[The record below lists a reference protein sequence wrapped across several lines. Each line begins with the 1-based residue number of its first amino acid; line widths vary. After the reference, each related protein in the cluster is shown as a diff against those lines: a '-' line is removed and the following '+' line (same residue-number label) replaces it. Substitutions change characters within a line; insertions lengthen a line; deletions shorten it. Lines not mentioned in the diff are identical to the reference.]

1 MLNNVL
7 DSYNKKIMKNK
18 LKYFF
23 LLVLV
28 LFFLPSTFAFELKT
42 FNGDPEEVEVVSSK
56 EYNGITYY
64 YKRISWWDFFQC
76 IEKTDVINETNSG
89 DYVSS
94 PATPAMTCPN
104 SKVLKYRRR
113 TSNFV
118 RGIRDNWVQLFNWE
132 MNYAYYG
139 YDRLEPQFYLVR
151 NGFWGKFF
159 MVQRLK
165 NDKGQ
170 SAFMYWQA
178 DYRWDWKLT
187 TSIGSSQY
195 AVGFPNMF
203 WVHMY
208 REKWWEV
215 EGSTF
220 FQWKFWLHKI
230 LLTNSD
236 QNNLFIIDTHKH
248 LVYDFK
254 KPVIDFVKDNF
265 QYMDLW
271 LMDNCPVRIREFHRG
286 AGTDKFYD
294 NGKSLNKEYTML
306 NTDWRELTEQEC
318 KTYKKDIKDRMI
330 YNMDYLNFMRGATDK
345 SNSGSVAGDYNN
357 CSSSYSDIKALAYYS
372 KACWEDPSDDT
383 TLNRVKVD
391 SWDAEGEA
399 KPLLDQLTG
408 ANKNKCGR
416 FANAKK
422 KYKEKY
428 AENWESWYKSF
439 SDYART
445 PEAIDI
451 QALCRG
457 VKLEHG
463 SAGAE
468 GKWAKW
474 FFTTWAKAF
483 LDSLKWAW
491 KNNWNMIEVWSW
503 FSISQNSFERDIGHF
518 SAYYKACQDKRF
530 LPTPYDKF
538 WDKVKQSFF
547 WWWDNNENV
556 CKYKD
561 ELAKKYDEKYSKY
574 VFPKSYRDAVVF
586 ELWFSL
592 FDEDWRLNLR
602 QKQKWFDNV
611 SSVFDWFSPDSL
623 WLEKVW
629 DFFQKDYK
637 AGYDKAF
644 FAVGYK
650 HCWIWLNNETWDY
663 LVYLPLILLVILVLW
678 RL

>member
-1 MLNNVL
+1 
-7 DSYNKKIMKNK
+7 MKNK

-56 EYNGITYY
+56 EYNGATYY
-64 YKRISWWDFFQC
+64 YKRISWGDSFQC

-89 DYVSS
+89 DYVSF
-94 PATPAMTCPN
+94 PATPAMTSPN

-271 LMDNCPVRIREFHRG
+271 LMDNCPARIREFHRG

-330 YNMDYLNFMRGATDK
+330 YNMDYLNFMRGATEGDK
-345 SNSGSVAGDYNN
+345 DKNQVWQQYNQCLN
-357 CSSSYSDIKALAYYS
+357 YYVDMYNLARFSDKCS
-372 KACWEDPSDDT
+372 WEWKDEQAMKNF
-383 TLNRVKVD
+383 LEVKD
-391 SWDAEGEA
+391 WDWDWAI
-399 KPLLDQLTG
+399 PQLTG
-408 ANKNKCGR
+408 QSAWICWIYAKNKQK
-416 FANAKK
+416 FKQ
-422 KYKEKY
+422 KY
-428 AENWESWYKSF
+428 ADKRADFEKEWDEYMF
-439 SDYART
+439 SPD
-445 PEAIDI
+445 
-451 QALCRG
+451 ALVPADKCRYIE
-457 VKLEHG
+457 LNN
-463 SAGAE
+463 
-468 GKWAKW
+468 
-474 FFTTWAKAF
+474 
-483 LDSLKWAW
+483 
-491 KNNWNMIEVWSW
+491 KNNWEKFSVLSSSW
-503 FSISQNSFERDIGHF
+503 FSEFLNAFKWTWNNRWKTINVGSGQYISQNVFERDLGLYI
-518 SAYYKACQDKRF
+518 AYAVACRDKNYM
-530 LPTPYDKF
+530 PTPYDSV
-538 WDKVKQSFF
+538 WDYLKNNLLLWLFQS
-547 WWWDNNENV
+547 DNNANV
-556 CKYKD
+556 CKYAE
-561 ELAKKYDEKYSKY
+561 ELKKKFDKQYWNL
-574 VFPKSYRDAVVF
+574 VFQKEYRDSVKG
-586 ELWFSL
+586 ELGGNL
-592 FDEDWRLNLR
+592 FNYKGGLDLSGNKSTIDNLPESIFKESQQSIWSQLLNKVKLP
-602 QKQKWFDNV
+602 FYSGYN
-611 SSVFDWFSPDSL
+611 SVLGLSCEKRSPHI
-623 WLEKVW
+623 EIM
-629 DFFQKDYK
+629 DYV
-637 AGYDKAF
+637 AMGF
-644 FAVGYK
+644 FA
-650 HCWIWLNNETWDY
+650 
-663 LVYLPLILLVILVLW
+663 LLVFIFLKFI
-678 RL
+678 

>member
-1 MLNNVL
+1 
-7 DSYNKKIMKNK
+7 MKNK
-18 LKYFF
+18 LKYLF
-23 LLVLV
+23 LLVLG
-28 LFFLPSTFAFELKT
+28 LFFIPSTFAFELKN
-42 FNGDPEEVEVVSSK
+42 FNDNPEEVEVVSSK
-56 EYNGITYY
+56 EYNGTTYY
-64 YKRISWWDFFQC
+64 YKRISWGDFFQC
-76 IEKTDVINETNSG
+76 IEKNDVINETNSG

-94 PATPAMTCPN
+94 PATPAMTCPTG
-104 SKVLKYRRR
+104 KVMKFRRWRNNFYWGYRQ
-113 TSNFV
+113 
-118 RGIRDNWVQLFNWE
+118 NWSQPLDWE
-132 MNYAYYG
+132 IDFWYYG
-139 YDRLEPQFYLVR
+139 YNRLQPQFYLVR
-151 NGFWGKFF
+151 NWFWWKFF
-159 MVQRLK
+159 MIQQLK

-178 DYRWDWKLT
+178 DYRWAWKLT

-195 AVGFPNMF
+195 MVGLPNMY
-203 WVHMY
+203 WVHMFKSGQ
-208 REKWWEV
+208 EEV

-220 FQWKFWLHKI
+220 FQWKFRLHKMI
-230 LLTNSD
+230 LTNYYTPS
-236 QNNLFIIDTHKH
+236 NINYETVPVVLIDTHKH
-248 LVYDFK
+248 LVYEYASD
-254 KPVIDFVKDNF
+254 IKDLLKNNF
-265 QYMDLW
+265 QYMDLR
-271 LMDNCPVRIREFHRG
+271 LLDNCPAKIREYHFWAWTEKISFNWDLFSKKG
-286 AGTDKFYD
+286 GY
-294 NGKSLNKEYTML
+294 SIL
-306 NTDWRELTEQEC
+306 NTNWRDLTEKEC
-318 KTYKKDIKDRMI
+318 ATYKKDIKDRMI

-345 SNSGSVAGDYNN
+345 SNSGSVAEDYNK

-372 KACWEDPSDDT
+372 KACWEDPADDT

-391 SWDAEGEA
+391 SWDAEGDV

-408 ANKNKCGR
+408 VNKNKCGR

-439 SDYART
+439 SDYAWT

-457 VKLEHG
+457 VELEHG
-463 SAGAE
+463 SAGVE

-474 FFTTWAKAF
+474 FFTTWTKAF

-503 FSISQNSFERDIGHF
+503 FFISQNSFERDMGHF

-574 VFPKSYRDAVVF
+574 VFSKSYRDAVGF

-611 SSVFDWFSPDSL
+611 SSVFDWFAPDSL

-629 DFFQKDYK
+629 DFFKKDYK

-644 FAVGYK
+644 SAVGYK

>member
-1 MLNNVL
+1 
-7 DSYNKKIMKNK
+7 MKNK
-18 LKYFF
+18 LKYLF
-23 LLVLV
+23 LLILG
-28 LFFLPSTFAFELKT
+28 LFFIPSTFAFELKT

-56 EYNGITYY
+56 EYNGVTYY
-64 YKRISWWDFFQC
+64 YKRISWGDFFQC

-94 PATPAMTCPN
+94 SATPAMTCPN

-159 MVQRLK
+159 MVQVLK

-236 QNNLFIIDTHKH
+236 QNNLFIIDTYKH

-330 YNMDYLNFMRGATDK
+330 YNMDYLNFMRWATEGDK
-345 SNSGSVAGDYNN
+345 DKNQVWQQYNQCLSYYVDMYN
-357 CSSSYSDIKALAYYS
+357 LARFSDKCSWEWKDEQAMKNFLEIK
-372 KACWEDPSDDT
+372 DRD
-383 TLNRVKVD
+383 
-391 SWDAEGEA
+391 WDWTI
-399 KPLLDQLTG
+399 PQLTG
-408 ANKNKCGR
+408 QSAWICWIYAKNKQK
-416 FANAKK
+416 FKQ
-422 KYKEKY
+422 KY
-428 AENWESWYKSF
+428 ADKRADFEKEWDEYMF
-439 SDYART
+439 SPD
-445 PEAIDI
+445 
-451 QALCRG
+451 ALVPADKCRYIE
-457 VKLEHG
+457 LNN
-463 SAGAE
+463 
-468 GKWAKW
+468 
-474 FFTTWAKAF
+474 
-483 LDSLKWAW
+483 
-491 KNNWNMIEVWSW
+491 KNNWEKFSVLSSSW
-503 FSISQNSFERDIGHF
+503 FSEFLNAFKWTWNNRWKTINVGSGQYISQNVFERDLGLYT
-518 SAYYKACQDKRF
+518 AYAVACRDKNYM
-530 LPTPYDKF
+530 PTPYDSV
-538 WDKVKQSFF
+538 WDYLKNNLLLWLFQS
-547 WWWDNNENV
+547 DNNVNV
-556 CKYKD
+556 CKYAE
-561 ELAKKYDEKYSKY
+561 ELKKKFDKQYWNLSFQKE
-574 VFPKSYRDAVVF
+574 YRDSVKG
-586 ELWFSL
+586 ELGGNL
-592 FDEDWRLNLR
+592 FNSKGGLDLSGNKSTIDNLPESIFKESQQSIWSQLLNKVKLP
-602 QKQKWFDNV
+602 FYSGYN
-611 SSVFDWFSPDSL
+611 SVLGLSC
-623 WLEKVW
+623 EKR
-629 DFFQKDYK
+629 FPHIEIMDYV
-637 AGYDKAF
+637 AMGF
-644 FAVGYK
+644 FA
-650 HCWIWLNNETWDY
+650 
-663 LVYLPLILLVILVLW
+663 LLVFIFLKFI
-678 RL
+678 